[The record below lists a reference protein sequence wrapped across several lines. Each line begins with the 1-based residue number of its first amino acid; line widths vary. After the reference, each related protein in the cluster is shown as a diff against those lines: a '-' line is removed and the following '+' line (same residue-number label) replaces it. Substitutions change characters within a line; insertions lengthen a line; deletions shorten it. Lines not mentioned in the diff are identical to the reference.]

1 MRTMRNLAIIFQ
13 HSHLNYALLSLMIER
28 ALFLAERAFLGRAPK
43 MDRATLSFLREVKR
57 VTLLATTSLDFRVIL
72 VPTLITDNAVSAR
85 SMGRSQNYLY
95 LIRMDEAD
103 ANMILLKFLGPLL
116 AISSP
121 DLVDDRFLTPGAGQ
135 E

>member
-13 HSHLNYALLSLMIER
+13 HSHLNYAPLSLMTER

-85 SMGRSQNYLY
+85 SVGRGGGGVSELS
-95 LIRMDEAD
+95 
-103 ANMILLKFLGPLL
+103 ILDSYG
-116 AISSP
+116 
-121 DLVDDRFLTPGAGQ
+121 
-135 E
+135 

>member
-1 MRTMRNLAIIFQ
+1 
-13 HSHLNYALLSLMIER
+13 
-28 ALFLAERAFLGRAPK
+28 
-43 MDRATLSFLREVKR
+43 MDRGTLSFLREVKR

>member
-1 MRTMRNLAIIFQ
+1 MRNLAIIFQ
-13 HSHLNYALLSLMIER
+13 HSHLNYAPLSLMIER

-85 SMGRSQNYLY
+85 SMGGSQNYLY
-95 LIRMDEAD
+95 LIRLDEAD
-103 ANMILLKFLGPLL
+103 ANMILLKFL
-116 AISSP
+116 
-121 DLVDDRFLTPGAGQ
+121 V
-135 E
+135 